1 MNFKNFILEFKNR
14 AGIPVVFSAV
24 VEKTGGFLLVL
35 ISTHFITKESYGLI
49 VYANT
54 ALVFLFPF
62 IGFGI
67 HQSLLRFGS
76 LNGSQ
81 LKKKKLFNY
90 TFRKGIKYS
99 AALILFVILL
109 SPIITSNLKSSKI
122 YLIIL
127 SIQLISLFVYE
138 MIRIYSRLIHLN
150 KLYAEITIL
159 KTIFIVLI
167 TYVLTINYGAI
178 GYVISLALAPLII
191 SFFYLY
197 KIKLINRTSS
207 YDLDVKFKEYIK
219 YGLFTSLAG
228 VLSELLYAVD
238 VLLIANILKNEQDV
252 AQYKISNIIP
262 FSLLFLSVAFI
273 KTNFVKIASKS
284 ENDKLYIKNYYIN
297 YLKIFGVISLLILM
311 IIPIF
316 SNQILSIFGSNY
328 SNDNNLITIF
338 TIGVVGALL
347 FRIPLG
353 NIISAIGWAKIN
365 TLNSLIILFL
375 NVILSYF
382 FIKNYGIIGA
392 AIVTAFLMWLSGI
405 FSLIAF
411 IWYLKN
417 DNKRLAI
424 K

>member
-150 KLYAEITIL
+150 KLYAEIT
-159 KTIFIVLI
+159 
-167 TYVLTINYGAI
+167 
-178 GYVISLALAPLII
+178 
-191 SFFYLY
+191 
-197 KIKLINRTSS
+197 
-207 YDLDVKFKEYIK
+207 
-219 YGLFTSLAG
+219 
-228 VLSELLYAVD
+228 
-238 VLLIANILKNEQDV
+238 
-252 AQYKISNIIP
+252 
-262 FSLLFLSVAFI
+262 
-273 KTNFVKIASKS
+273 
-284 ENDKLYIKNYYIN
+284 
-297 YLKIFGVISLLILM
+297 
-311 IIPIF
+311 
-316 SNQILSIFGSNY
+316 
-328 SNDNNLITIF
+328 
-338 TIGVVGALL
+338 
-347 FRIPLG
+347 
-353 NIISAIGWAKIN
+353 
-365 TLNSLIILFL
+365 
-375 NVILSYF
+375 
-382 FIKNYGIIGA
+382 
-392 AIVTAFLMWLSGI
+392 
-405 FSLIAF
+405 
-411 IWYLKN
+411 
-417 DNKRLAI
+417 
-424 K
+424 